1 MVWSNVLTSDT
12 SMKIAS
18 FNINNVNRR
27 LANLV
32 DWLRAS
38 EPDVVCLQELK
49 AADSEFPAKALRE
62 AGYDAAWRG
71 ERSWN
76 GVAIL
81 ARSSPIVTRTELPGD
96 PADSQSRYLEAAVNG
111 VLVASL
117 YAPNGNPRPGP
128 KFDYKLAWMERLI
141 AHAAELHASGAP
153 VALAGDF
160 NVVPTERDIYKT
172 KSWDR
177 DALLQPESRESYRR
191 LLAQGWTDAV
201 RALRPD
207 EPMYTFWDYK
217 FHRWERDGGLR
228 IDHILVSPALTDR
241 LQDVGVDRD
250 VRGKEGASDHAP
262 VWVELREATRAAP
275 VRRAQ
280 RRRSSKAEA
289 GEAPDPAA
297 ALKEPSAPLLA
308 LDGDNFAHRSYH
320 AVPKTI
326 RRADGKGAG
335 AIVGFANILVRFHE
349 TEKPRAIVVGWDN
362 LDAPNRRRELF
373 PPYQSGRQ
381 FDHEL
386 IEQLNLLPELVAAF
400 GFKNAKA
407 PGFEADDF
415 LAAAVAAEEQ
425 AGGVVLVAS
434 GDRDA
439 FQLASKSTT
448 ILYPVRAGE
457 VARIGPDEVRE
468 RYGVDPKQVPD
479 FIALRGD
486 PSDKIPGALGVGP
499 QRAAQLVRR
508 YETLDGVLAAGLFP
522 LQAEALRLY
531 QSIATMDASAP
542 LPSLA
547 DQKPTWDRASDLVR
561 AWGLTQVA
569 DRLAEKSRSG

>member
-49 AADSEFPAKALRE
+49 AANSEFPAKALRE

-96 PADSQSRYLEAAVNG
+96 PANSQSRYLEAAVNG

-160 NVVPTERDIYKT
+160 NVVATERDIYKT

-177 DALLQPESRESYRR
+177 DALLQPESRASYRR

-250 VRGKEGASDHAP
+250 VRGKVGASDHAP
-262 VWVELREATRAAP
+262 VWVELGEATRAAP

-289 GEAPDPAA
+289 GEATDPAA

-349 TEKPRAIVVGWDN
+349 TEKPRAIVVGWDS
-362 LDAPNRRRELF
+362 LEAPNRRRELF

-468 RYGVDPKQVPD
+468 RYGVDPRQVPD

-486 PSDKIPGALGVGP
+486 PSDK
-499 QRAAQLVRR
+499 
-508 YETLDGVLAAGLFP
+508 FP
-522 LQAEALRLY
+522 E
-531 QSIATMDASAP
+531 
-542 LPSLA
+542 PSE
-547 DQKPTWDRASDLVR
+547 
-561 AWGLTQVA
+561 WG
-569 DRLAEKSRSG
+569 RSGRLSSCVDTRPSTACLRRGFSRCRQKR

>member
-62 AGYDAAWRG
+62 AGYEAAWRG

-81 ARSSPIVTRTELPGD
+81 ARSAPIVTRTELPGD

-128 KFDYKLAWMERLI
+128 RFDYKLGWMERLI

-439 FQLASKSTT
+439 FQLASERTT

-457 VARIGPDEVRE
+457 VARIGPDQVRE

-561 AWGLTQVA
+561 AWGLTQLA